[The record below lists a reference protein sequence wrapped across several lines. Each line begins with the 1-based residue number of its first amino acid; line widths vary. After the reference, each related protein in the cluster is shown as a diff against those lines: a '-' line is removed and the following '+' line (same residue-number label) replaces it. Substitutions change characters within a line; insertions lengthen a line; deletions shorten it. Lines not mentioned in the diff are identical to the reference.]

1 MSSRL
6 LDVLFAFRPGRSRLT
21 LADLTRETGLPHATV
36 RRLALELVEAGA
48 LERAADGG
56 FTVGIRLWQLGTLAP
71 LSVPLRTAALPFM
84 DDLHT
89 ALRQH
94 VQLAVLEGTEAVLVE
109 RLSAG
114 NAVDV
119 MSKIGGRLPLHCS
132 GVGKVLL
139 AHAGPELI
147 GQVITRGLSAYTE
160 RTVTDPARLLEQ
172 LDECRETGVAVVR
185 QETTPGADSVATRVL
200 DAEGRVVAALSV
212 VVSAGS
218 VDLRTVRPAVIAS
231 GLAVSR
237 RLGWHPSAGVE
248 QARMHGPGDRL
259 VRDLPAGTPVVRTTG
274 R

>member
-1 MSSRL
+1 
-6 LDVLFAFRPGRSRLT
+6 V
-21 LADLTRETGLPHATV
+21 ETGLPHATV

-48 LERAADGG
+48 LDRTPDGA
-56 FTVGIRLWQLGTLAP
+56 FTVGIRLWQVGTLAP
-71 LSVPLRTAALPFM
+71 LSVLLRAAALPFM

-94 VQLAVLEGTEAVLVE
+94 VQLAVREGTEAVLVE

-119 MSKIGGRLPLHCS
+119 ISRLGGRLPLHSS

-139 AHAGPELI
+139 AHAGPELLE
-147 GQVITRGLSAYTE
+147 QVIAQGLPAYTE
-160 RTVTDPARLLEQ
+160 RTVTDPMRLRAMLA
-172 LDECRETGVAVVR
+172 ECRETGVAVVR

-200 DAEGRVVAALSV
+200 NADGEVVAALPV

-218 VDLRTVRPAVIAS
+218 VDLRAVRPAVIAS

-237 RLGWHPSAGVE
+237 SLGWHPSTG
-248 QARMHGPGDRL
+248 AR
-259 VRDLPAGTPVVRTTG
+259 
-274 R
+274 

>member
-1 MSSRL
+1 MPRTSQPGRSVGSRMFE
-6 LDVLFAFRPGRSRLT
+6 VLFAFRPGRSRLT

-36 RRLALELVEAGA
+36 RRLALELVGAGA
-48 LERAADGG
+48 LDRAPDGA

-71 LSVPLRTAALPFM
+71 LSVPLRTVALPFM

-119 MSKIGGRLPLHCS
+119 ASRLGGRLPLHSS

-139 AHAGPELI
+139 AHACPELVE
-147 GQVITRGLSAYTE
+147 QVIAQGLSAYTE
-160 RTVTDPARLLEQ
+160 RTVTDPARLRTMLA
-172 LDECRETGVAVVR
+172 ECRETGVAVVR
-185 QETTPGADSVATRVL
+185 QETTPAVDSVATRVL
-200 DAEGRVVAALSV
+200 NADGEVVAALSV
-212 VVSAGS
+212 VVGTGS
-218 VDLRTVRPAVIAS
+218 VDLWAVRPAVIAS

-237 RLGWHPSAGVE
+237 RLGWHPSVGVRWVGFPRPDT
-248 QARMHGPGDRL
+248 QDR
-259 VRDLPAGTPVVRTTG
+259 
-274 R
+274 

>member
-1 MSSRL
+1 MPRSNQPGRSVSSRL
-6 LDVLFAFRPGRSRLT
+6 FEVLFAFRPGRFRLT
-21 LADLTRETGLPHATV
+21 LAEMTRETGLPHATV

-48 LERAADGG
+48 LDRTPDGA
-56 FTVGIRLWQLGTLAP
+56 FTVGIRLWQVGTLAP
-71 LSVPLRTAALPFM
+71 LSVPLRAAALPFM

-94 VQLAVLEGTEAVLVE
+94 VQLAVREGTEAVLVE

-119 MSKIGGRLPLHCS
+119 ISRLGGRLPLHSS

-139 AHAGPELI
+139 AHAGPELLE
-147 GQVITRGLSAYTE
+147 QVIAQGLPAYTE
-160 RTVTDPARLLEQ
+160 RTVTDPMRLRAMLA
-172 LDECRETGVAVVR
+172 ECRETGVAVVR

-200 DAEGRVVAALSV
+200 NADGEVVAALSV

-218 VDLRTVRPAVIAS
+218 VDLRAVRPAVIAS

-237 RLGWHPSAGVE
+237 SLGWHPSTG
-248 QARMHGPGDRL
+248 AR
-259 VRDLPAGTPVVRTTG
+259 
-274 R
+274 

>member
-6 LDVLFAFRPGRSRLT
+6 LDVLFAFRPGRSCLT
-21 LADLTRETGLPHATV
+21 LAGLTRETGLPHATV

-48 LERAADGG
+48 LERAPDGS
-56 FTVGIRLWQLGTLAP
+56 FTVGIRLWQLGALAP
-71 LSVPLRTAALPFM
+71 LSLPLRTVALPFM
-84 DDLHT
+84 DDLHA

-114 NAVDV
+114 NAVDA
-119 MSKIGGRLPLHCS
+119 MSQPGGRLPLHCS

-147 GQVITRGLSAYTE
+147 EQVIAQGLPAYTE
-160 RTVTDPARLLEQ
+160 RTVTDPERLLEQ

-185 QETTPGADSVATRVL
+185 QETTLGADSVATRVL
-200 DAEGRVVAALSV
+200 NDEGKVVAALSV
-212 VVSAGS
+212 VVAAGS
-218 VDLRTVRPAVIAS
+218 VDLRTIRPAIIAS

-248 QARMHGPGDRL
+248 QAQVYGSE
-259 VRDLPAGTPVVRTTG
+259 
-274 R
+274 

>member
-1 MSSRL
+1 MPRSNQPGRSVSSRL
-6 LDVLFAFRPGRSRLT
+6 FEVLFAFRPGRSRLT
-21 LADLTRETGLPHATV
+21 LAEMTRETGLPHATV

-48 LERAADGG
+48 LDRTQDGA
-56 FTVGIRLWQLGTLAP
+56 FTVGIRLWQVGTLAP
-71 LSVPLRTAALPFM
+71 LSVPLRAAALPFM

-94 VQLAVLEGTEAVLVE
+94 VQLAVREGTEAVLVE

-119 MSKIGGRLPLHCS
+119 ISRLGGRLPLHSS

-139 AHAGPELI
+139 AHAGPELLE
-147 GQVITRGLSAYTE
+147 QVIAQGLPAYTE
-160 RTVTDPARLLEQ
+160 RTVTDPMRLRAMLA
-172 LDECRETGVAVVR
+172 ECRETGVAVVR

-200 DAEGRVVAALSV
+200 NADGEVVAALSV

-218 VDLRTVRPAVIAS
+218 VDLRAVRPAVIAS

-237 RLGWHPSAGVE
+237 SLGWRPWAG
-248 QARMHGPGDRL
+248 AR
-259 VRDLPAGTPVVRTTG
+259 
-274 R
+274 